1 MKFDSDSSALR
12 SPYSG
17 RHRKEPSYL
26 RVVRHI
32 TSPRAEAHDTA
43 WTDERSPSDP
53 EGHGTP
59 PGLTSEVRPSGRS
72 DQDPRFL
79 IYGD

>member
-1 MKFDSDSSALR
+1 MQTEGGEPMKFDSDSSALR

-59 PGLTSEVRPSGRS
+59 R
-72 DQDPRFL
+72 D
-79 IYGD
+79 